1 MEIKFNTK
9 DYSLND
15 LVVFKDTLTA
25 DENYYFVDVVG
36 EEHTTLAT
44 NLVLNVL
51 NKNIKAECKKRIK
64 LLTGKD
70 NISDMDW
77 ALYSQNLQD
86 DKTELSLKSVQSA
99 LTKEETEQFK
109 KAKNIINNKNLLRE
123 KSNELEKLI
132 ATKTLK
138 ELQEI
143 NIADNQYWT
152 L

>member
-1 MEIKFNTK
+1 
-9 DYSLND
+9 
-15 LVVFKDTLTA
+15 
-25 DENYYFVDVVG
+25 
-36 EEHTTLAT
+36 
-44 NLVLNVL
+44 
-51 NKNIKAECKKRIK
+51 
-64 LLTGKD
+64 
-70 NISDMDW
+70 MDW

>member
-1 MEIKFNTK
+1 M
-9 DYSLND
+9 
-15 LVVFKDTLTA
+15 
-25 DENYYFVDVVG
+25 
-36 EEHTTLAT
+36 
-44 NLVLNVL
+44 
-51 NKNIKAECKKRIK
+51 
-64 LLTGKD
+64 
-70 NISDMDW
+70 
-77 ALYSQNLQD
+77 YSQNLQD

-99 LTKEETEQFK
+99 LTTEETEQFK